1 MADNSWDTEFT
12 DFMEKMQLRR
22 DPVPGIHGAQ
32 AALRVIEKVYA
43 EASR

>member
-1 MADNSWDTEFT
+1 MADNSWDTEFA
-12 DFMEKMQLRR
+12 DFLEDIRLRR
-22 DPVPGIHGAQ
+22 DPIPGIQDAK